1 MMAIEIFTIG
11 YQGAVPADLI
21 ATLGAAGVKTLI
33 DVRAVPVSRKPGFS
47 KNALAEA
54 VETGGMAYV
63 HLVALGCPK
72 PGRDAAKAGRREEF
86 EHIFTAHLGGVE
98 GEKALAVASLVASE
112 EGPVCLLC
120 FEADPQ
126 QCHRSIL
133 AGRLAGRLGGTVR
146 DLHPSQ

>member
-1 MMAIEIFTIG
+1 MAAEIFTIG
-11 YQGAVPADLI
+11 YQGAVPAELI
-21 ATLGAAGVKTLI
+21 AALGAAGVRTLI

-47 KNALAEA
+47 KKALAEA
-54 VETGGMAYV
+54 IETAGMAYV

-86 EHIFTAHLGGVE
+86 ERIFSAHLAGVDA
-98 GEKALAVASLVASE
+98 EKALAVASLIASE

-133 AGRLAGRLGGTVR
+133 AGRLTARSGGTVR